1 MLRVYLLNLGTNIE
15 GIENHATLYDNCNNV
30 MNIDCFA
37 AVIISM
43 FSNEDIVT
51 LCIKSYS
58 ANTTHIVLKIDINNS
73 NIVLT
78 LIKTISGKEHCK
90 RLKNIGLEIP
100 HRIDYSFPW
109 TFAGQYIILGKNIIF
124 IQYNSFDIKVMCVF
138 LYYTLLCKSKC

>member
-1 MLRVYLLNLGTNIE
+1 
-15 GIENHATLYDNCNNV
+15 
-30 MNIDCFA
+30 
-37 AVIISM
+37 M